1 MKKYRIDYTTKATR
15 ETPSKDET
23 IFFEYEDDANVSVA
37 TVLENFFLKHDP
49 QTFESF
55 TIMTMHG

>member
-15 ETPSKDET
+15 EAPSKDET
-23 IFFEYEDDANVSVA
+23 IFFEYKDDANVSVA